1 MSTFKKTWIDDYS
14 EGRFSLKDHCNG
26 KPHVKALHSLKASV
40 LKMSDKV
47 GQKDVG
53 SKKANIA
60 YFAAKNDIL
69 FGKLPNLVDLV
80 TRKGNVNFEK
90 DIQSLNVSKDGC
102 WEIMIAHGE
111 VSVMNVVI
119 AVSKFS
125 LVSILMDESA
135 IHGKKKEV
143 EYIQSFQREEFKKG
157 RNPTVTQL
165 LNLIDVRDA
174 SPNTPNVSPD
184 VAVIACFDRF
194 FGLIKEYYMDEIS
207 QKNFFRSRWTEHQ

>member
-1 MSTFKKTWIDDYS
+1 MNS
-14 EGRFSLKDHCNG
+14 GC
-26 KPHVKALHSLKASV
+26 
-40 LKMSDKV
+40 
-47 GQKDVG
+47 

-80 TRKGNVNFEK
+80 TRKGNVSFEK
-90 DIQSLNVSKDGC
+90 DIQSFYVSKDGC

-111 VSVMNVVI
+111 VSVMNVVKV
-119 AVSKFS
+119 ASKFS
-125 LVSILMDESA
+125 LFSILMDEST

-165 LNLIDVRDA
+165 LNLIDVRDV
-174 SPNTPNVSPD
+174 SPNTPMFHPMLQLKLVSID
-184 VAVIACFDRF
+184 FLV
-194 FGLIKEYYMDEIS
+194 
-207 QKNFFRSRWTEHQ
+207 